1 MTSAPTHPAQTDAT
15 ADGSRAGTGASDVT
29 PSSVTASDAAA
40 SGVAGAG
47 TGTPQGP
54 GGNDKHRGLAARI
67 WAAVWRGLVFLL
79 LLLLFFLA
87 GVLLALRNENVQAWI
102 KDEVNA
108 VLAASA
114 EKSGLHIRLTSL
126 SGALPFRVQAG
137 VELADAYGLWLEA
150 PQNTFVWDWAA
161 LPGRMRIA
169 ELTSNGARLLRLPE
183 LPPSA
188 PEPPSP
194 PLTEASLRE
203 MLGETVRTIS
213 ALPGWLPDV
222 LLDRVAVVDA
232 QLPASLLGALPPA
245 GTTAN
250 VRTDAKA
257 DAKPDASA
265 DAKPDVSAN
274 ASADASANTPAK
286 TPTNTLAA
294 GSGNS
299 AAEGQNAGAAEHGA
313 AKSAARQDMSGAPAP
328 GTPNA
333 AGTAATAVIPD
344 ATSTPDVAKGE
355 ASPTAALPAASLPDA
370 SLPDASLRTDSYFLA
385 NVAASLKAGSTGGNL
400 TVLLTA
406 HGVNDAPLPLTGV
419 PSGGLEA
426 RLEMNFTP
434 RRSGTVSPST
444 LALTVDSTLEATVLP
459 AGHAGDAAR
468 TAPSAGADAQ
478 AGQATSASTATVPTP
493 AATSATASSTPAT
506 ANTASGTAATPPT
519 PATAVTTAAPAQG
532 VDNTSANAASGPL
545 ATLLGGGA
553 RISLALGAEVEAPE
567 KPGAPGSPEAMA
579 TVARV
584 GLNKFSIQ
592 AGPLSTAGHAFWQS
606 TPAAPAGGAVQH
618 GAVSRAASPLA
629 KPAQAGTPSTA
640 PAQTATP
647 QAPSSQ
653 AATTQQSTPPQAAT
667 AQQAASPQDAPSQ
680 TAALQSA
687 PTQAVPSHAAP
698 LQTAPS
704 QKTSPQ
710 GSSWLSGPLDVD
722 LQISIAPSKSTPATA
737 AQAAVQPPAQ
747 TAAQA
752 ATTKE
757 SADPLDM
764 LAAPATVRLTAA
776 GPLAAPDLTLRV
788 ECADLRMGTHKLEQA
803 VVHLGA
809 APLNWQEA
817 LMVVQ
822 DHKQD
827 IAAPN
832 AAPTAPAAAPTK
844 APDAA
849 PGESTAQRADA
860 APNKTATQA
869 EDAPPKA
876 ASAKR
881 PELTVQLD
889 VSGRWDGQPLS
900 LESQIFAGRGEEDM
914 LQAGLRNLRLNA
926 LGLAAAGQ
934 VTASLPPGSMPACDG
949 KIDVRVADWAALS
962 TLVPGARLDGEAA
975 LSLELRA
982 DRVAV
987 TTAASNTAAP
997 NDQNGHSAVQAAKP
1011 SQSASENPPAT
1022 PAVSGSPAAPASAT
1036 AEPAQRYSQKAELRF
1051 NVPRLSY
1058 SAGASAPLTLR
1069 NLAGELALKDV
1080 FGPGSLAARIDLGN
1094 VRQGDLSLGVKVRAN
1109 GALSGPLDASV
1120 ETSGSVAANVNAR
1133 WQPGLVQVQRLEAH
1147 VSGRDLGFRAAPG
1160 AALRYGDAGLDL
1172 KGLDIRLVPGGRLR
1186 AQAFL
1191 GQNKMD
1197 VRLDLEGLA
1206 LTPWKKFVPA
1216 LPEGTVEA
1224 QARLT
1229 GSPSQPG
1236 GNFRLGVRQLRI
1248 PSSPL
1253 KPLNVGLTG
1262 RIEASG
1268 GSSGSLVARLD
1279 MDKESVQALGGSE
1292 ARLEVRL
1299 PLLFGK
1305 DGLPQPNMQGP
1316 LRGQVRWKGAAGP
1329 LWSLLPIA
1337 DQRFAGNVA
1346 VNVDLDGTL
1355 AAPSAKGA
1363 VLVDK
1368 GKYEN
1373 LLQGVL
1379 LTNINLRLNLEEGRG
1394 GGSGKKQGGL
1404 PGVARLELDASGGLG
1419 GKLRVAGFASLDGSR
1434 LDIKTTIDHLRPLSR
1449 RDIRIEL
1456 SGEAGVT
1463 GSAAAPQVAGKIIV
1477 NQGLILLNKLAVG
1490 GSVTTLPITEAPDPS
1505 QVAQQAA
1512 AEKPAAQG
1520 SLNLNIVIPG
1530 RFFVEGHGLTSEW
1543 KADLLVTGTPEDPQ
1557 ITGQITA
1564 VKGTFDFLTKVF
1576 KLSRGTITFA
1586 GGALSN
1592 PLLDIKLSNETPNLT
1607 SYVTISGTVR
1617 KMKLTLSSEPE
1628 MPRDEILAQILF
1640 GKSTNELGR
1649 LENLRLAGAVA
1660 QLAGFGSGGGGIFD
1674 LTRKALGVDVLRL
1687 NSTPGTAS
1695 GGQSEDEGMGAGT
1708 SVEMGKYIT
1717 DIIYVGVQQG
1727 MKQGSTAFIIQLE
1740 ITPRTSLELR
1750 SEQQSTWGGIR
1761 WKYNY

>member
-1 MTSAPTHPAQTDAT
+1 MTSASTHPAQTDAT
-15 ADGSRAGTGASDVT
+15 ADGSRTGAGSAAAVG
-29 PSSVTASDAAA
+29 SGAAA
-40 SGVAGAG
+40 SGMTGPTVTGSGVPASGVADAG
-47 TGTPQGP
+47 LGTPEGP
-54 GGNDKHRGLAARI
+54 GKSHKHRGPAARI
-67 WAAVWRGLVFLL
+67 WSVIWRGLAFVL

-114 EKSGLHIRLTSL
+114 EKSGLSIRLTHL
-126 SGALPFRVQAG
+126 SGALPFTVQMG
-137 VELADAYGLWLEA
+137 VELADAHGLWLEA
-150 PQNTFVWDWAA
+150 PQNTFIWDWAA
-161 LPGRMRIA
+161 LPGRVRIA
-169 ELTSNGARLLRLPE
+169 ELTSKTPRLLRLPD
-183 LPPSA
+183 LPASL

-203 MLGETVRTIS
+203 TLGETVRAIS
-213 ALPGWLPDV
+213 SLPGWLPDV

-232 QLPASLLGALPPA
+232 RLPASLLGALPPA
-245 GTTAN
+245 HTKA
-250 VRTDAKA
+250 DAKADAATGSGA
-257 DAKPDASA
+257 DAKPDA
-265 DAKPDVSAN
+265 KPDVPAN
-274 ASADASANTPAK
+274 A
-286 TPTNTLAA
+286 PT
-294 GSGNS
+294 
-299 AAEGQNAGAAEHGA
+299 
-313 AKSAARQDMSGAPAP
+313 
-328 GTPNA
+328 
-333 AGTAATAVIPD
+333 AGT
-344 ATSTPDVAKGE
+344 SDVAKGE
-355 ASPTAALPAASLPDA
+355 ASPTAALPTANLADDNLPAANLLP
-370 SLPDASLRTDSYFLA
+370 DSYFLA
-385 NVAASLKAGSTGGNL
+385 TVEASLRAGSAGGNL
-400 TVLLTA
+400 TALLTA
-406 HGVNDAPLPLTGV
+406 HGANSAPLPLPGV

-426 RLEMNFTP
+426 SLEVNFAP
-434 RRSGTVSPST
+434 RQSGTVTPSA

-459 AGHAGDAAR
+459 VGNAGAAHADSS
-468 TAPSAGADAQ
+468 TETADAQ
-478 AGQATSASTATVPTP
+478 AGQATPSAAP
-493 AATSATASSTPAT
+493 AATA
-506 ANTASGTAATPPT
+506 TAATSGA
-519 PATAVTTAAPAQG
+519 ATTTAAAAPAAVAAQG
-532 VDNTSANAASGPL
+532 MDKTSTTDAASGPL

-553 RISLALGAEVEAPE
+553 RISLALGAEVQAPA

-606 TPAAPAGGAVQH
+606 APAAPAKGAVPQ
-618 GAVSRAASPLA
+618 AASTLA
-629 KPAQAGTPSTA
+629 TPAQGATPSAA
-640 PAQTATP
+640 PAQTPIP

-653 AATTQQSTPPQAAT
+653 AASPHTAPAQAAT
-667 AQQAASPQDAPSQ
+667 PQAASPQAIPAQATPSQ
-680 TAALQSA
+680 ASL
-687 PTQAVPSHAAP
+687 
-698 LQTAPS
+698 S

-710 GSSWLSGPLDVD
+710 KSSWLSGPLDVD
-722 LQISIAPSKSTPATA
+722 LQASIAPSRNASTTATQAAAPAARQAGTQAA
-737 AQAAVQPPAQ
+737 AQAPAQATVQTTGQTTGQATSQ
-747 TAAQA
+747 TAA
-752 ATTKE
+752 TEE

-764 LAAPATVRLTAA
+764 LAAPATLRLTAA
-776 GPLAAPDLTLRV
+776 GPLAAPDLTLHV
-788 ECADLRMGTHKLEQA
+788 ECADLRMGAHKLEQA

-822 DHKQD
+822 DREQD
-827 IAAPN
+827 PAAPN
-832 AAPTAPAAAPTK
+832 AVPTAPAAASPK

-849 PGESTAQRADA
+849 PHNDAVPNKAAAQDRAAVPDEHAAPPQAAPAQR
-860 APNKTATQA
+860 P
-869 EDAPPKA
+869 
-876 ASAKR
+876 R
-881 PELTVQLD
+881 LTLQLD

-900 LESQIFAGRGEEDM
+900 LESQIFAGRSEEDL

-926 LGLAAAGQ
+926 LGITAAGQ

-949 KIDVRVADWAALS
+949 KLDVRVADWAALS
-962 TLVPGARLDGEAA
+962 TLVPGTRLDGEAA

-987 TTAASNTAAP
+987 TTTGSNTASP
-997 NDQNGHSAVQAAKP
+997 NDQNGHGAAAQAAQAAQTGKTA
-1011 SQSASENPPAT
+1011 QTTQAGNENPPA
-1022 PAVSGSPAAPASAT
+1022 VSGGPAAPASAT
-1036 AEPAQRYSQKAELRF
+1036 AAPAQRYSQKAELRF

-1058 SAGASAPLTLR
+1058 SAGADAPLVLR
-1069 NLAGELALKDV
+1069 NLAGELTLKDA
-1080 FGPGSLAARIDLGN
+1080 FGPGSLTARIDLGT
-1094 VRQGDLSLGVKVRAN
+1094 VHQGDLSLGVKARAN

-1120 ETSGSVAANVNAR
+1120 ETSGTVAAHVNAR

-1147 VSGRDLGFRAAPG
+1147 ISGRDLGFRATPG
-1160 AALRYGDAGLDL
+1160 ASLRYGDDGLDL

-1186 AQAFL
+1186 AQASL
-1191 GQNKMD
+1191 AQDKMD

-1216 LPEGTVEA
+1216 LPEGTVAA

-1236 GNFRLGVRQLRI
+1236 GSFRLGVRQLRI
-1248 PSSPL
+1248 PGSPL

-1279 MDKESVQALGGSE
+1279 MDKESVEALGGSE

-1346 VNVDLDGTL
+1346 VNADLGGTL

-1373 LLQGVL
+1373 LVQGVL
-1379 LTNINLRLNLEEGRG
+1379 LTNITMRLNLEEGRG
-1394 GGSGKKQGGL
+1394 GSSGKKQGGL

-1419 GKLRVAGFASLDGSR
+1419 GKLRVAGFANLDGSR

-1463 GSAAAPQVAGKIIV
+1463 GSAAAPQVTGKIVV

-1490 GSVTTLPITEAPDPS
+1490 GSVTTLPITEAPNPS
-1505 QVAQQAA
+1505 QVAQQTSAS
-1512 AEKPAAQG
+1512 EKPVAPGKPVAQG
-1520 SLNLNIVIPG
+1520 NLNLNIVIPG

-1543 KADLLVTGTPEDPQ
+1543 KADLLVSGTPEDPQ

-1564 VKGTFDFLTKVF
+1564 IKGTFDFLTKIF
-1576 KLSRGTITFA
+1576 KLSRGNITFA
-1586 GGALSN
+1586 GGSLSN
-1592 PLLDIKLSNETPNLT
+1592 PLLDISLSNETPNLT
-1607 SYVTISGTVR
+1607 SFVNISGTVR

-1660 QLAGFGSGGGGIFD
+1660 QLAGFGSGGDGIFD

-1687 NSTPGTAS
+1687 NSTPNSAS
-1695 GGQSEDEGMGAGT
+1695 GGKSEDEGMGAGT

-1717 DIIYVGVQQG
+1717 DIIYLGIQQG
-1727 MKQGSTAFIIQLE
+1727 MKQGSTAFVIQLE

-1750 SEQQSTWGGIR
+1750 SEQQNTWGGIR